1 MAAPAI
7 TFTSGEASSYY
18 AARVPHLKQ
27 RRAAEW
33 RGACPVHHGKN
44 DSFAVDPATG
54 RWFCHSTCGR
64 GGDILELEEAL
75 SGGDFPMAGIRAL
88 VLVFF
93 ALDCAIETTRPMSC
107 DAISGLGAWMRV
119 VPGERM
125 KQIIN
130 SDGVGPARA

>member
-1 MAAPAI
+1 M
-7 TFTSGEASSYY
+7 
-18 AARVPHLKQ
+18 
-27 RRAAEW
+27 RAAM
-33 RGACPVHHGKN
+33 AKKLN
-44 DSFAVDPATG
+44 IS
-54 RWFCHSTCGR
+54 
-64 GGDILELEEAL
+64 EEAAWL
-75 SGGDFPMAGIRAL
+75 GFPMAGIRAL

-130 SDGVGPARA
+130 SDGAGPARA